1 MALGHPP
8 SLEIQVS
15 GGRIMFRGWC
25 IMPGAFVGL
34 WLWIGFFKLI
44 GVL

>member
-1 MALGHPP
+1 MLSGWWFMLGT
-8 SLEIQVS
+8 
-15 GGRIMFRGWC
+15 F
-25 IMPGAFVGL
+25 AGL

>member
-1 MALGHPP
+1 M
-8 SLEIQVS
+8 
-15 GGRIMFRGWC
+15 MRGWW
-25 IMPGAFVGL
+25 IIPGTFIGV

>member
-1 MALGHPP
+1 M
-8 SLEIQVS
+8 
-15 GGRIMFRGWC
+15 MFRAWW
-25 IMPGAFVGL
+25 IMPGAFVGI